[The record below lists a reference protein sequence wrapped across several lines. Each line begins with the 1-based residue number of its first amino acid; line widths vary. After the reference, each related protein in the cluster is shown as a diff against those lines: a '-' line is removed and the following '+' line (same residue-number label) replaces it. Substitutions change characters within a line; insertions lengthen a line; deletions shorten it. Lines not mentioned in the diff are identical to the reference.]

1 MSHNERTILT
11 RAPNIPV
18 VTAVLINEL
27 ETTLPY
33 LSASPSDAGFYAG
46 WHFDLFGQCCRCTG
60 DCCVAWFCPCFALG
74 QVARKL
80 ANNGVP
86 TGGWYYRNIVFW
98 GIVWI
103 LIDSII
109 ASGDDKAWRKS
120 TSGFYSLFCVIVM
133 TRLRGSVRAR
143 YNIQGSCFADCLLSW
158 WCAPCTLTQ
167 MVGQLWIQPEVTPGC
182 DISEGPAFL
191 V

>member
-1 MSHNERTILT
+1 MRGFTLDGTLIYSANAADVCLMF
-11 RAPNIPV
+11 PNMLRMWIYHVPNV
-18 VTAVLINEL
+18 VTVIFGA
-27 ETTLPY
+27 P
-33 LSASPSDAGFYAG
+33 PSG
-46 WHFDLFGQCCRCTG
+46 TG

-103 LIDSII
+103 LIDSVI